1 MPSLSAIPF
10 SHKEVYLAAGA
21 VFFLILTWI
30 WARYG
35 RRRYVVIRA
44 SEPILTAT
52 HQLGRIAD
60 AIEHLAVA
68 VERAASSSANESG
81 GRVSMSMFGR

>member
-1 MPSLSAIPF
+1 MPSLPSIPF
-10 SHKEVYLAAGA
+10 SRGEVYLAAGA
-21 VFFLILTWI
+21 VFLLIAIWI

-44 SEPILTAT
+44 SEPVMTAT
-52 HQLGRIAD
+52 LQLGRIAD
-60 AIEHLAVA
+60 AIEHLAIA
-68 VERAASSSANESG
+68 VERASSPANESG